1 MSSPSPTAGAPRTTH
16 VTRRAFLGALAG
28 TAVMTAC
35 SSSGS
40 SGSSGSP
47 GSPGTGA
54 SEGGSSTAATA
65 TSNPLFDSNVVHEL
79 EMTFEQTAYEEMIQT
94 FVDTGDKQWIAADVV
109 VDGSTYEQVGIRLKG
124 NSSLMGLRQSG
135 DGRGGVGGPGGS
147 ASADDPS
154 SLPWL
159 IRFDEFVDGQEHLGY
174 DEIVVRSNNTETSLN
189 EAVGLELVGRAD
201 LATQLSFPTRL
212 RVNGSAAA
220 LRLVVESPDGR
231 WEERN
236 FEGAGVL
243 YKSEST
249 GDWSYRGDDPAAYEE
264 VFDQETGDANLVPL
278 IELLDFLNNSD
289 DATFAS
295 DLADR
300 VEVDA
305 FARYLAVQELIA
317 NTDDIDGPGNNSYL
331 RYSADTGRFTVVA
344 WDLNLAFGSMGRGL
358 AGQSGAGGAQEG
370 GAQEGVEPPAGMRP
384 PDGATGERPAGGG
397 PGGGRSNPLVRRF
410 NANAE
415 FAARYDAA
423 LADLRASLYAS
434 GAAAEILARRAA
446 VLRSDATDVVAV
458 EVVDGEASSISGY
471 FAA

>member
-1 MSSPSPTAGAPRTTH
+1 MNPPSPTAGTPRTTH
-16 VTRRAFLGALAG
+16 ISRRAFLGALAG

-35 SSSGS
+35 GSSGS
-40 SGSSGSP
+40 SGSSGA
-47 GSPGTGA
+47 GAAA
-54 SEGGSSTAATA
+54 SEGGSSTVATA

-79 EMTFEQTAYEEMIQT
+79 EMTFDQTAYEEMIQT
-94 FVDTGDKQWIAADVV
+94 FVDTGDKQWISADVV
-109 VDGSTYEQVGIRLKG
+109 VDGSPYKQVGIRLKG
-124 NSSLMGLRQSG
+124 NSSLMGLRRPG
-135 DGRGGVGGPGGS
+135 DGRGGVGGPGGG

-220 LRLVVESPDGR
+220 LRLVVESPEGR

-236 FEGAGVL
+236 FEGAGIL

-249 GDWSYRGDDPAAYEE
+249 GDWSYRGDDPSAYEE

-300 VEVDA
+300 VDVDA

-358 AGQSGAGGAQEG
+358 AGPSGAG

-384 PDGATGERPAGGG
+384 PDGATGEGPTGGG
-397 PGGGRSNPLVRRF
+397 PGAGRSNPLVQRF

-415 FAARYDAA
+415 LAARYDAA
-423 LADLRASLYAS
+423 LTDLRASLYAS

-458 EVVDGEASSISGY
+458 DVVDGEAASISDY

>member
-1 MSSPSPTAGAPRTTH
+1 MNSPSPTAGTPRTTL
-16 VTRRAFLGALAG
+16 VSRRAFLGALAG

-35 SSSGS
+35 GSPGS
-40 SGSSGSP
+40 SGSSGA
-47 GSPGTGA
+47 GA
-54 SEGGSSTAATA
+54 AAGEGGSSTAATA
-65 TSNPLFDSNVVHEL
+65 TSSPLFDSNIVHEL
-79 EMTFEQTAYEEMIQT
+79 EMTFDQTAYEEMIQT

-124 NSSLMGLRQSG
+124 NSSLMGLRQPG
-135 DGRGGVGGPGGS
+135 DGRGGVGGPGGG

-212 RVNGSAAA
+212 RVNGSAAT
-220 LRLVVESPDGR
+220 LRLVVESPEGR

-236 FEGAGVL
+236 FEGAGIL

-300 VEVDA
+300 VDVDA

-344 WDLNLAFGSMGRGL
+344 WDLNLAFGSMGRGI
-358 AGQSGAGGAQEG
+358 AGQSGGADGALEG
-370 GAQEGVEPPAGMRP
+370 LEPPAGMRP

-397 PGGGRSNPLVRRF
+397 PGAGRSNPLVQRF

-415 FAARYDAA
+415 LAARYDAA
-423 LADLRASLYAS
+423 LTDLRASLYAS

-458 EVVDGEASSISGY
+458 DVVDGEAASISDY

>member
-1 MSSPSPTAGAPRTTH
+1 MNSPSPAAGTPRTTH
-16 VTRRAFLGALAG
+16 VSRRTFLGALAG

-35 SSSGS
+35 GSSGS
-40 SGSSGSP
+40 SGSSG
-47 GSPGTGA
+47 TGA
-54 SEGGSSTAATA
+54 SESGSSTAATA
-65 TSNPLFDSNVVHEL
+65 TSNPLFDSTVVHEL
-79 EMTFEQTAYEEMIQT
+79 EMTFDQTAYEEMIQT

-124 NSSLMGLRQSG
+124 NSSLMGLRQTG
-135 DGRGGVGGPGGS
+135 DGRGGAGGPGGG

-236 FEGAGVL
+236 FEGAGAL

-249 GDWSYRGDDPAAYEE
+249 GDWSYRGDDPAAYED

-295 DLADR
+295 ELADR
-300 VEVDA
+300 VDVDA

-370 GAQEGVEPPAGMRP
+370 GAQEGVEPPEGMRP

-397 PGGGRSNPLVRRF
+397 PGAGRSNPLVQRF
-410 NANAE
+410 DANAE
-415 FAARYDAA
+415 FAARHDAA
-423 LADLRASLYAS
+423 LTDLRASLYAS
-434 GAAAEILARRAA
+434 GTAAEILARRAA
-446 VLRSDATDVVAV
+446 VLRTDATDVVAV
-458 EVVDGEASSISGY
+458 GVVDGEASSISDY